1 MMVRNDKLDDT
12 RTSFQTLNDHRK
24 TNTAYCNIGLR
35 RETVYCV

>member
-1 MMVRNDKLDDT
+1 MVRNDKLDD
-12 RTSFQTLNDHRK
+12 TLNDHRK